1 MASRAEHIGLN
12 LRGPFAPLPSAMPPR
27 RTRER
32 LQHDRTTL
40 RRALSDYEA
49 GAMAHLDELEQARVI
64 ESITQRIADLDAKI
78 DALNGA

>member
-1 MASRAEHIGLN
+1 
-12 LRGPFAPLPSAMPPR
+12 MPPR

-40 RRALSDYEA
+40 RKVLSDYEA

-64 ESITQRIADLDAKI
+64 ESIVRRIADLDAKI
-78 DALNGA
+78 DAIESA